1 MKTLVVVARRY
12 NGHELWTALGVMQE
26 AGHEFEVISTS
37 TRIQDEVTG
46 QQNIIERTIDEVEPQ
61 ELGDFDGLM
70 FVSGNMKDTELYWN
84 HPRTLRYVEIAKQL
98 NMPIA
103 AICCSVPTIRGAAD
117 GKRVSFFPLIR
128 SADLLKRAG
137 AILETVSITVDGN
150 LVTAEHQMSSQVWAE
165 MFSQVLN
172 GEEAD
177 PGLIDSGFKPQGKTY
192 RRLPDI
198 IERSVYTDVEYE
210 RLKQLDRD
218 KNATDQ

>member
-84 HPRTLRYVEIAKQL
+84 LPRTLR
-98 NMPIA
+98 
-103 AICCSVPTIRGAAD
+103 
-117 GKRVSFFPLIR
+117 
-128 SADLLKRAG
+128 
-137 AILETVSITVDGN
+137 
-150 LVTAEHQMSSQVWAE
+150 
-165 MFSQVLN
+165 
-172 GEEAD
+172 
-177 PGLIDSGFKPQGKTY
+177 
-192 RRLPDI
+192 
-198 IERSVYTDVEYE
+198 
-210 RLKQLDRD
+210 
-218 KNATDQ
+218 